1 MSFESRM
8 RDITIGATTVFTIV
22 TIYIAWNIYKGS
34 KGNTSKEVVYVNE

>member
-1 MSFESRM
+1 MSFDSRM

-34 KGNTSKEVVYVNE
+34 KGNTQASLVRVAE